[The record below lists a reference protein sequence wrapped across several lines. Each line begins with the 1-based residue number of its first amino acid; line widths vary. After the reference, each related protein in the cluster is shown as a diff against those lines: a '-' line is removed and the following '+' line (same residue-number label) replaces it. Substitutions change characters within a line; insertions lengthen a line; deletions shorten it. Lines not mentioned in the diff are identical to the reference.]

1 MPTTLASGEELTVL
15 MELGFPIYR
24 FALGDYS
31 TKVTRTNL
39 IANPSFET
47 NTTSWAAIAT
57 SGAATVWRITSDAYV
72 GSACLR
78 VTKGTGRT
86 ETYEETATST
96 VSAGLSYTISGYMK
110 VPTGNETMT
119 AGARALFFT
128 NANVIVG
135 GFNVGATISL
145 TDTSG
150 WQRVSVT
157 ATAPATAGYVRVYFG
172 QTSGGT
178 AGQTFLVDGV
188 LVEQT
193 SSLRPYFDGSYDA
206 GWSGYILDGALSW
219 SGTANASTSS
229 GTWGLIGTEISAGSE
244 STDGSVLDSYYL
256 EGALQGDDVSALVQQ
271 LTVNRG
277 RQDQLSQFSAGIS
290 SITLLNN
297 DRRFDPTNQ
306 SSPYW
311 DTSTGRSGVTPRRKV
326 TIKLGSDE
334 IFIGRITDIDL
345 SYRTGKNTD
354 ISDVTVTAAD
364 DFVLLAN
371 TYTDQDRTPSEQLSG
386 ARLNYLLALP
396 EIDYQGTTNISSG
409 TATLGAY
416 QIDGNTNALTYA
428 QQIADAE
435 QGFFFVARNG
445 DLIFQ
450 DRTAAAFAAP
460 AAAFSDAQGS
470 GIKYQDLSIMFGQ
483 EFLYNKVLTTI
494 IGGTTQIADD
504 VSSQTEFGITS
515 LSLTDLLLSTDAAAL
530 TLAEQLLSLYSQ
542 PAYRFENMLLNV
554 SAQVSGDR
562 ALLNQLELGD
572 TITVE
577 RNYETGSPT
586 TITKYQT
593 VERLSHRITP
603 NVHLLEIAMAD
614 AYVLFPFELDDAVY
628 GVLDALN
635 ALT

>member
-24 FALGDYS
+24 FTLGDYS

-39 IANPSFET
+39 VTNPSFET
-47 NTTSWAAIAT
+47 NTTNWYGVSAT
-57 SGAATVWRITSDAYV
+57 ITRITTDAYI
-72 GSACLR
+72 GSACLAVNKNAVVIGR
-78 VTKGTGRT
+78 VQYANTAANRIPVTPGLTYQFSAYVKVPAGQPSCSLRIRTREYTAVGTNQQSQISSATTVSDTDGWVRLSFADT
-86 ETYEETATST
+86 PIANTVGMDWAIEET
-96 VSAGLSYTISGYMK
+96 
-110 VPTGNETMT
+110 T
-119 AGARALFFT
+119 A
-128 NANVIVG
+128 NAK
-135 GFNVGATISL
+135 L
-145 TDTSG
+145 
-150 WQRVSVT
+150 W
-157 ATAPATAGYVRVYFG
+157 Y
-172 QTSGGT
+172 
-178 AGQTFLVDGV
+178 VDGAI
-188 LVEQT
+188 VEQT
-193 SSLRPYFDGSYDA
+193 STLRPYFDGSYSDS
-206 GWSGYILDGALSW
+206 WTGYIQDGALSW

-244 STDGSVLDSYYL
+244 PTDGSVLDSYYL

-450 DRTAAAFAAP
+450 DRTTAAFAAP